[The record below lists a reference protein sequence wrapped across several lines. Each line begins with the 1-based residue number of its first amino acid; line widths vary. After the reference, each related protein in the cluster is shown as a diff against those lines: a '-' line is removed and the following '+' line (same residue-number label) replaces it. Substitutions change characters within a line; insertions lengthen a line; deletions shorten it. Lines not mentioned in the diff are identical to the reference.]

1 MVPIRRHRNA
11 QLVRPLTVDGHAVED
26 PWDKALAALP
36 DIVSP
41 SQASAY
47 GVGPHVVQALALDG
61 DPNTVQVPSGE
72 EGVEAPKNPFGRGGL
87 VAAISDL
94 PRGG

>member
-61 DPNTVQVPSGE
+61 DPNTVQVP
-72 EGVEAPKNPFGRGGL
+72 EAPKGEAPANPFGRGGL